1 MKKNKWLLII
11 IVVSIILTFG
21 LSYAFR
27 VTLNSYTDN
36 NFKVEYDSTWKVVND
51 TNELKLKHKK
61 TNSILHIQCKELDKT
76 YMDISLNDLIVDVI
90 DSIEK
95 QNIDYKLINRMS
107 NPTDMYESFSYLYEK
122 DMKQAL
128 VNIYKKDNKLI
139 VVYYEAD
146 SECYDIVL
154 DSVDSILRTLK
165 IYTGKK
171 VN

>member
-61 TNSILHIQCKELDKT
+61 TNSILHIQCKELDKM
-76 YMDISLNDLIVDVI
+76 YMDISLNDLIALSGVI
-90 DSIEK
+90 IGDRTTDKINSK
-95 QNIDYKLINRMS
+95 VSKTDALI
-107 NPTDMYESFSYLYEK
+107 SFIRS
-122 DMKQAL
+122 
-128 VNIYKKDNKLI
+128 
-139 VVYYEAD
+139 
-146 SECYDIVL
+146 
-154 DSVDSILRTLK
+154 SVHFPSLSR
-165 IYTGKK
+165 
-171 VN
+171 